1 MDSRRVLIF
10 RTVARAGSI
19 SAGARE
25 LGWTQ
30 PAVSQH
36 LRALEREVGGPLL
49 VRGAG
54 GVDLTEAGRRLL
66 AHADAVAAHLEAAA
80 AELDDLAQLRSGSA
94 RMASFPSGSAVIVP
108 TALAALAVAAPEI
121 EVSLVEA
128 EPPEAAALVRSGA
141 VDLALVF
148 GYQEDRAEEALVA
161 APLAEDPIRLV
172 LPADVAAV
180 PRRLAELEDRPW
192 VAGCERCRG
201 HLVACAARA
210 GFVPRIRHVTDDYV
224 VVQALVARGLA
235 VAVLPET
242 ALTAFRHPGVRT
254 EELPELGSRRI
265 DVLHRRGIE
274 RVPAVAALLA
284 ALQVAG
290 PVAGPVAVGAERSGS
305 GSA

>member
-1 MDSRRVLIF
+1 MDPRRVLIF

-36 LRALEREVGGPLL
+36 LRSLEREAGGPLL
-49 VRGAG
+49 VRGAA

-66 AHADAVAAHLEAAA
+66 AHADAVAAHLAAA
-80 AELDDLAQLRSGSA
+80 ASELDDLAQLRAGSA
-94 RMASFPSGSAVIVP
+94 RLAAFPSGSAVLVP
-108 TALAALAVAAPEI
+108 SALAALADSAPEV

-128 EPPEAAALVRSGA
+128 EPPEAGEMVRSGA

-148 GYQEDRAEEALVA
+148 GYAETGAEQALDVVPLREDPVHLVVPADEDGRVRRLVDLEDRA
-161 APLAEDPIRLV
+161 
-172 LPADVAAV
+172 
-180 PRRLAELEDRPW
+180 W
-192 VAGCERCRG
+192 VAGCERCRV
-201 HLVACAARA
+201 HLVACCARA
-210 GFVPRIRHVTDDYV
+210 GFEPRIRHVTDDYV

-235 VAVLPET
+235 VAALPGT

-254 EELPELGSRRI
+254 QELPELGSRHI
-265 DVLHRRGIE
+265 DVVHRRGLE

-284 ALQVAG
+284 ALR
-290 PVAGPVAVGAERSGS
+290 AVSTQ
-305 GSA
+305 

>member
-36 LRALEREVGGPLL
+36 LQALERQTGGPLL

-66 AHADAVAAHLEAAA
+66 AHADAVAAHLDAAG
-80 AELDDLAQLRSGSA
+80 AELDDLAQLRVGSA
-94 RMASFPSGSAVIVP
+94 RLAAFPSGSAVIVP
-108 TALAALAVAAPEI
+108 AALASLAATAPEI
-121 EVSLVEA
+121 EVSLVEC
-128 EPPEAAALVRSGA
+128 EPPKAIERVRSGS

-161 APLAEDPIRLV
+161 VPLADDPVRLV
-172 LPADVAAV
+172 LPADFPGT
-180 PRRLAELEDRPW
+180 PRELEALADAAW
-192 VAGCERCRG
+192 VAGCARCRG

-210 GFVPRIRHVTDDYV
+210 GFEPRIRHVTDDYV

-242 ALTAFRHPGVRT
+242 ALTAFRHPGVRVA
-254 EELPELGSRRI
+254 ELPELGSRRI
-265 DVLHRRGIE
+265 DVLHRRGLE
-274 RVPAVAALLA
+274 RVPAVAALLR
-284 ALQVAG
+284 ALRDAG
-290 PVAGPVAVGAERSGS
+290 PA
-305 GSA
+305 